1 MTVKPGTLL
10 PQRDVKPGLAAF
22 QSVYASEFL
31 YVWNSARRLG
41 VPEADLPDLTHD
53 IFVQALR
60 SSREYDP
67 ARPLRPWLFGIA
79 LRVVSGFRRL
89 ERHRRE
95 VFGQSLEVA
104 DAARG
109 ATEGLEAADDR
120 RFVQAILDGMKL
132 NRRVVFI
139 MHELNGHS
147 VREIASALG
156 IPVPTVYTRLRLA
169 TLEFA
174 RRARRSRL
182 LGGPS

>member
-1 MTVKPGTLL
+1 MTVD
-10 PQRDVKPGLAAF
+10 QRNVLRQGEISAGLAAF
-22 QSVYASEFL
+22 QLVYASEFL

-41 VPEADLPDLTHD
+41 VAEADLPDLTHD

-60 SSREYDP
+60 SLPDYDA

-95 VFGQSLEVA
+95 VFGQTV
-104 DAARG
+104 DAADPGAG
-109 ATEGLEAADDR
+109 ATERLEAADDR
-120 RFVQAILDGMKL
+120 RFVQGILDQMKL
-132 NRRVVFI
+132 ERRVVFI

-147 VREIASALG
+147 VREIASALE
-156 IPVPTVYTRLRLA
+156 IPLPTVYTRLRLA
-169 TLEFA
+169 MLEFG

-182 LGGPS
+182 LGGAS